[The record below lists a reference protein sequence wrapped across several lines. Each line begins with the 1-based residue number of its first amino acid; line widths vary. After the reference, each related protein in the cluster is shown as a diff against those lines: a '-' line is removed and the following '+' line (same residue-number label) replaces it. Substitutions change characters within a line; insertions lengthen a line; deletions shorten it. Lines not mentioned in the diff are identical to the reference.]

1 MIRASNN
8 ALCSNIP
15 NELDLE
21 NVTNNPFFACS
32 DKLGRRMGRIIHQVL
47 ELLIQS
53 KVALLTKADPVS
65 FNDPYDEV
73 YGDKVL
79 TSKDQDK
86 KIILRYSNGILAPY
100 YSSGDKEVHIAIS
113 IPGCRKRT
121 NLPIRSTWLQK

>member
-1 MIRASNN
+1 MILMNLR
-8 ALCSNIP
+8 
-15 NELDLE
+15 
-21 NVTNNPFFACS
+21 
-32 DKLGRRMGRIIHQVL
+32 
-47 ELLIQS
+47 S